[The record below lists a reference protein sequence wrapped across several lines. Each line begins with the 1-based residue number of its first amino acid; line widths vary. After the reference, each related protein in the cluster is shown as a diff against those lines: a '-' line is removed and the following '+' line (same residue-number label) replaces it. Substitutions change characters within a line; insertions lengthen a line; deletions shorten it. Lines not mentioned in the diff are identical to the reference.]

1 MPAEPLPLTDDLWL
15 AAHDTV
21 NGKSRLTPRT
31 LGIGLA
37 AGLIAELLFWQ
48 NLVLERGKLYL
59 LNSPAPRD
67 AALVPVYNQFIEEE
81 RGRRTAYTTS
91 TYEQGG
97 QSLDDWIAYL
107 AADGRAEELV
117 VNRLSQSGNV
127 TREQRRGLTGKR
139 VVFVPRDSTISGWP
153 AGRINSSLVRG
164 QKLDHT
170 DLALA
175 GLFLATALHQ
185 QALEQLRPEEFRE
198 LSRQLKN
205 DLHPMLRELVSIAE
219 SAVGE
224 AVMNR

>member
-1 MPAEPLPLTDDLWL
+1 MPAESLPLTDDLWL

-31 LGIGLA
+31 LGIGLGA
-37 AGLIAELLFWQ
+37 ALIAELLFWH
-48 NLVLERGKLYL
+48 NLALERGKLYL
-59 LNSPAPRD
+59 LNNPPPQDSAV
-67 AALVPVYNQFIEEE
+67 VPVFNQFVEEE
-81 RGRRTAYTTS
+81 RGRRTSYAAP
-91 TYEQGG
+91 EQGG
-97 QSLDDWIAYL
+97 QSVDDWIAYL

-127 TREQRRGLTGKR
+127 VREQRRGLTGKK

-153 AGRINSSLVRG
+153 AGRINSALVRR
-164 QKLDHT
+164 QSLDQT

-185 QALEQLRPEEFRE
+185 QALDQLRPEEFAE
-198 LSRQLKN
+198 LSRQLRSE
-205 DLHPMLRELVSIAE
+205 LHPMLRELVSRAE

>member
-1 MPAEPLPLTDDLWL
+1 MPPEPLPLTDDLWL

-31 LGIGLA
+31 LGIGLG

-48 NLVLERGKLYL
+48 NVVLERGQLYL
-59 LNSPAPRD
+59 LNNPAPRD
-67 AALVPVYNQFIEEE
+67 AALVPVFNQFVEEE
-81 RGRRTAYTTS
+81 RGRRQPYPPH
-91 TYEQGG
+91 EQGG
-97 QSLDDWIAYL
+97 QSLNDWIAYL

-117 VNRLSQSGNV
+117 VNRLSKSGNV
-127 TREQRRGLTGKR
+127 TRAERRSLTGKR
-139 VVFVPRDSTISGWP
+139 VMFLPSDSTVSGWP
-153 AGRINSSLVRG
+153 AGRINSALVRG
-164 QKLDHT
+164 QKLDHA

-198 LSRQLKN
+198 LSRQLRS
-205 DLHPMLRELVSIAE
+205 DLHPMLRELVSHAE